1 MPRAFDPDLDNMPF
15 RVPNTRRSIDYF
27 NECLTR
33 AARNLNQCRVL
44 ADSVPALRE
53 TLDAARRHLG
63 HAAQESLIA
72 QENTFFA
79 CGIADLCEPET
90 VHVPAQ
96 AVIDALARHARA
108 VSVSKTQADVREAVI
123 EAATA
128 LGPLIDE
135 GGLSRLVAAR
145 VLGEAADA
153 AGVDEAAATVW
164 ALETFRYDEVIS

>member
-1 MPRAFDPDLDNMPF
+1 MTRAFHPDLDNLPL
-15 RVPNTRRSIDYF
+15 RVPYTRRSIDHFY
-27 NECLTR
+27 ECLTR
-33 AARNLNQCRVL
+33 AVRNLNRCRVL
-44 ADSVPALRE
+44 ADSVPTLRE

-63 HAAQESLIA
+63 HAAQEGLIA
-72 QENTFFA
+72 QENTFLA

-96 AVIDALARHARA
+96 AVIDALIRHARA
-108 VSVSKTQADVREAVI
+108 VAVPKAQADVREAVI

-128 LGPLIDE
+128 LGPLIGE

-145 VLGEAADA
+145 VLGEAANA

-164 ALETFRYDEVIS
+164 ALETFRCDEVVS